1 MEISLRLKVL
11 DCIGKIFDESKEC
24 RLEESFILKVDAEL
38 SFLSEPD
45 NIVYTKWT
53 RLLLNQKLQLASN
66 SS

>member
-38 SFLSEPD
+38 TFFSEPA

-53 RLLLNQKLQLASN
+53 RLLLNQKLQPASN